1 MKKIV
6 IIGAGEF
13 QNPLILK
20 AKEMGYETHVFAWKS
35 GDIGE
40 ETADYFYPVSIV
52 EKEEILEKSREIGPS
67 AVVSIGSDLA
77 TLTVNHVARGLGLT
91 CNAPNNDFYSTNKFL
106 MRKAFKDGGV
116 KVPAFVCSDG
126 TEDMDELAK
135 QFQFPVIV
143 KPTDRS
149 GSRGVT
155 KVVDKAGLK
164 EAIDQSIG
172 ESFEKKAIVEEEIKG
187 KEYSCECVSFEGEHY
202 FLAFTEKFT
211 TGEPHYIEIG
221 HIEPAVF
228 SAELSDKIKEDIR
241 KALDALEVRY
251 GASHTEFR
259 VDENGN
265 MKIIEIGARMGG
277 DCIGSDLVPASTG
290 NDFMK
295 MVIDSA
301 EGRKPEVQESANRV
315 AFIRFIFNERDKE
328 ILEEVEKRDDV
339 VCIRKEIKPITED
352 AVTDSS
358 KRFGFYIFSCEC
370 REVAEEIMN
379 IR

>member
-40 ETADYFYPVSIV
+40 QTADYFYPVSII
-52 EKEEILEKSREIGPS
+52 EKEEILEISKKIEPS
-67 AVVSIGSDLA
+67 AVISIGSDLA
-77 TLTVNHVARGLGLT
+77 TLTVNYVARGLGLT
-91 CNAPNNDFYSTNKFL
+91 CNAPNNDFYSTNKYL
-106 MRKAFKDGGV
+106 MRKAFKEAGV
-116 KVPAFVCSDG
+116 RVPAFVCTDG
-126 TEDMDELAK
+126 TQKIEELK
-135 QFQFPVIV
+135 KNFEFPVIV

-155 KVVDKAGLK
+155 KVTK
-164 EAIDQSIG
+164 ESELRAAIEQSIE
-172 ESFEKKAIVEEEIKG
+172 ESFEKKAIIEEEIKG
-187 KEYSCECVSFEGEHY
+187 KEYSCECISFEGEHY
-202 FLAFTEKFT
+202 FLTFTEKFT

-228 SAELSDKIKEDIR
+228 PLETEAYIKEEIK
-241 KALDALEVRY
+241 KALDALEVKY
-251 GASHTEFR
+251 GASHSEFR

-277 DCIGSDLVPASTG
+277 DCIGSDLVPISTG

-295 MVIDSA
+295 MVIESA
-301 EGRKPEVQESANRV
+301 EGQQPVVRENQKNI
-315 AFIRFIFNERDKE
+315 AFIRFIFNERDRE
-328 ILEEVEKRDDV
+328 ILDEAEKREDV
-339 VCIRKEIKPITED
+339 VCVRKEIKPITSD
-352 AVTDSS
+352 IVTDSS
-358 KRFGFYIFSCEC
+358 RRFGFYIFACSS
-370 REVAEEIMN
+370 RKIAEEIMALK
-379 IR
+379 